1 MYSMYNLYWRYIM
14 TRVSVAEARRDLAGI
29 INRVSVARE
38 RVVISRHDTDVAA
51 VISIDD
57 LRLLDALMDKWED
70 DQDIADSEA
79 ALLEAREDRV
89 SWEDIKRELDL

>member
-1 MYSMYNLYWRYIM
+1 MYLVYIKYRRYQM
-14 TRVSVAEARRDLAGI
+14 TRVSVAEARRDLAGVL
-29 INRVSVARE
+29 NRVSFGKE
-38 RVVISRHDTDVAA
+38 RVVITRHEEDVAA

-70 DQDIADSEA
+70 EQDIADANA

-89 SWEDIKRELDL
+89 SWEDIKLELDL

>member
-1 MYSMYNLYWRYIM
+1 MYIVYNLYRRYIM

-70 DQDIADSEA
+70 EQDAADAEA
-79 ALLEAREDRV
+79 ALLEVREGTIA
-89 SWEDIKRELDL
+89 WETIKRELDL

>member
-1 MYSMYNLYWRYIM
+1 M

-29 INRVSVARE
+29 LNRVSVARE
-38 RVVISRHDTDVAA
+38 RVIISRHDTDVAA

-70 DQDIADSEA
+70 EQDIADCEA
-79 ALLEAREDRV
+79 ALLEAREDRI
-89 SWEDIKRELDL
+89 SWEDIKTEFGL